1 MSSKID
7 YKEIEKI
14 INLVEERKLSEFE
27 LEVEGFKIK
36 IVRNIGS
43 PVSVPAQVT
52 ITTPGKEG
60 TSSVSVEQTQKAS
73 QEISE
78 AKENN
83 IYYVKAPMVGTFYR
97 APDPS
102 SPPYVEEGDKVEKNQ
117 VLCIIEAMK
126 LMNEI
131 ESEVEG
137 VVEKILVENG
147 QPVEYGQKLFAIRLS
162 K

>member
-1 MSSKID
+1 MSPKID
-7 YKEIEKI
+7 FKEIEKI

-27 LEVEGFKIK
+27 LEIEGFKIK
-36 IVRNIGS
+36 IVKNVSGTI
-43 PVSVPAQVT
+43 PVSMKEEILSVPA
-52 ITTPGKEG
+52 E
-60 TSSVSVEQTQKAS
+60 QKAS
-73 QEISE
+73 QEPSE
-78 AKENN
+78 TAENN

-102 SPPYVEEGDKVEKNQ
+102 SPPYVEEGDKVEKSQ

-137 VVEKILVENG
+137 VVEKIFVENG
-147 QPVEYGQKLFAIRLS
+147 QPVEYGQKLFAIRQA

>member
-1 MSSKID
+1 MSPKID
-7 YKEIEKI
+7 FKEIEKI

-27 LEVEGFKIK
+27 LEIEGFKIK
-36 IVRNIGS
+36 IVKNVSGTI
-43 PVSVPAQVT
+43 PVSMKEEILSVPA
-52 ITTPGKEG
+52 E
-60 TSSVSVEQTQKAS
+60 QKAS
-73 QEISE
+73 QEPSE
-78 AKENN
+78 TAENN

-102 SPPYVEEGDKVEKNQ
+102 SPPYVEEGDKVEKSQ

-137 VVEKILVENG
+137 VVEKIFVENG
-147 QPVEYGQKLFAIRLS
+147 QPVEYGQKLFAIRRA

>member
-1 MSSKID
+1 MSPKID
-7 YKEIEKI
+7 FKEIEKI

-27 LEVEGFKIK
+27 LEIEGFKIK
-36 IVRNIGS
+36 IVKNVPGTI
-43 PVSVPAQVT
+43 PVSMKEEILSAPA
-52 ITTPGKEG
+52 
-60 TSSVSVEQTQKAS
+60 EQKVS
-73 QEISE
+73 QEPSE
-78 AKENN
+78 TGENN

-102 SPPYVEEGDKVEKNQ
+102 SPPYVEEGDKVEKSQ

-137 VVEKILVENG
+137 VVEKIFVENG
-147 QPVEYGQKLFAIRLS
+147 QPVEYGQKLFAIRRA